1 MTKIADSVPSAA
13 LTSTIST
20 TLPTPTG
27 TQTDE
32 DVPSKP
38 LPEGFTLADL
48 LEWVD
53 YLITKAF
60 TDNVHARD
68 VTRR

>member
-1 MTKIADSVPSAA
+1 M
-13 LTSTIST
+13 
-20 TLPTPTG
+20 
-27 TQTDE
+27 
-32 DVPSKP
+32 PSKP

-60 TDNVHARD
+60 TNNVHARD